1 MPDIV
6 KKQDKVLSF
15 EDIIEFG
22 KCSRFVRRDFEKR
35 WGFMPNYLTG
45 EKTYIILRMP
55 KLPVSRWMTSEQN

>member
-6 KKQDKVLSF
+6 KKQDKVYSF
-15 EDIIEFG
+15 GDSIEFG

-35 WGFMPNYLTG
+35 WGFMPNYLSE

-55 KLPVSRWMTSEQN
+55 KLPVSRYVTSEQN